1 MSEFQFI
8 GKTHPRP
15 DGPEKAAGKALYIH
29 DLVRPGML
37 YGKIKFSEYAHARIK
52 HIDISRAEKLPGVRA
67 VLTGYN
73 TPEIKIGFIKDNR
86 ALKKDKVRQF
96 RDEVA
101 AVAAVDSDTAAE
113 AVELIKVEY
122 EELPC
127 VFTAEEALC
136 ADAPLIH
143 EFDPK
148 GRPRKD
154 NLVPVPWKFTAGDVE
169 KARQASAAVVE
180 DYFDT
185 PLIQQSCMG
194 TAGCIAEFDLMN
206 NLLIHT
212 KTQIPFLAQNDFNA
226 ALTAMGLKGR
236 TTRVI
241 VPAIGGSFGTG
252 LDTHAYEYIAILLAD
267 TTGKPVKIVF
277 DRYEEFTALSPRQS
291 TRTHITQGCDADG
304 KLTFRDVRMVLD
316 NGAYTSWGATTPSV
330 MMLPV
335 SSIYRVPNVF
345 FETTIV
351 YTNNTYCQA
360 MRGYGNPQAAW
371 AIESNLDQLA
381 EKAGIDPFEFR
392 MLNANGPHETT
403 PMGLNITTCGFS
415 ECLESVARELD
426 WREKKGKGRS
436 RARGVGMAS
445 LFHVG
450 GAARVYRSDG
460 TGVIMKLDDF
470 GNVSIASGGIEMGQG
485 FTAALSAATAEAL
498 GVTPDRVTVIIG
510 DTAICPWDVG
520 THASRGAFTAC
531 NAAILAADKA
541 RQKIFE
547 MTADHFMARV
557 SAALERRKRKEPGF
571 EAPDLDSIGKPTAS
585 DFDLRQNHVFLK
597 DRPDDP
603 LLRVPLDELLRE
615 AHYRE
620 QGTIIVTEAFYDPC
634 HEMLDPKT
642 CRGNISAAYV
652 FGVQGA
658 EVEVDEETGKVTV
671 LKYSEA
677 HDVGK
682 VLNPQTLKRQIYGA
696 IVQGLGYALCEEYKT
711 NRGRNLNPNFLDY
724 KILSA
729 PDVDF
734 PIHVECIE
742 TDDRQGPFGAKG
754 VGEPGLVPT
763 APAIANAVYDAVGV
777 RIKSLPITPEKVLAA
792 LREKAKIRREAA
804 ENAAVKPIDRED
816 RRGGKLGG
824 SNVR

>member
-1 MSEFQFI
+1 MSELQFI
-8 GKTHPRP
+8 GKNHSRP
-15 DGPEKAAGKALYIH
+15 DGPDKAAGKALYIH

-37 YGKIKFSEYAHARIK
+37 YGKIKFSEYAHAAIK
-52 HIDISRAEKLPGVRA
+52 HIDTSRAEKLPGVRA
-67 VLTGYN
+67 VITAYN
-73 TPEIKIGFIKDNR
+73 TPEIRIGFIKDNF

-101 AVAAVDSDTAAE
+101 AVAAVDPETAAE
-113 AVELIKVEY
+113 AVDLIEVEY
-122 EELPC
+122 EELPG
-127 VFTAEEALC
+127 VFTPDEALR

-143 EFDPK
+143 EFDSR
-148 GRPRKD
+148 GRPKKD
-154 NLVPVPWKFTAGDVE
+154 NLVPVPWNFTAGDVE
-169 KARQASAAVVE
+169 KAKQLSAVVVE
-180 DYFDT
+180 DDFDT
-185 PLIQQSCMG
+185 PLVQQSCMG

-236 TTRVI
+236 STRVI
-241 VPAIGGSFGTG
+241 VPAIGGSFGSG
-252 LDTHAYEYIAILLAD
+252 LDTHAYEYIAILLAY

-277 DRYEEFTALSPRQS
+277 NRHEEFTALSPRQA
-291 TRTHITQGCDADG
+291 TRTHIIQGCDANG
-304 KLTFRDVRMVLD
+304 RLTFRDVRMVLD

-330 MMLPV
+330 MMLPI

-345 FETTIV
+345 YQTTIV

-371 AIESNLDQLA
+371 AIESNMDQLA
-381 EKAGIDPFEFR
+381 EKAGIDPYEFR
-392 MLNANGPHETT
+392 MINANVPNETT

-415 ECLESVARELD
+415 DCLQSVARELD
-426 WREKKGKGRS
+426 WREKRGKGRS

-470 GNVSIASGGIEMGQG
+470 GNVSISSGGIEMGQG
-485 FTAALSAATAEAL
+485 FTAALTAATAEAL
-498 GVTPDRVTVIIG
+498 GVSPDRVTVITG

-547 MTADHFMARV
+547 LAAEHFMARV
-557 SAALERRKRKEPGF
+557 SANLERRMKKQQGF
-571 EAPDLDSIGKPTAS
+571 QAPNLDAVGNPTAS
-585 DFDLRQNHVFLK
+585 DFDLRQNFVFLK

-615 AHYRE
+615 AHYRQ

-671 LKYSEA
+671 LKFAAA

-682 VLNPQTLKRQIYGA
+682 VLNPQTLKGQIYGA
-696 IVQGLGYALCEEYKT
+696 IVQGLGYALCEEYKAH
-711 NRGRNLNPNFLDY
+711 RGKNLNPNFLDY

-792 LREKAKIRREAA
+792 LRERKNKIAKEAEAA
-804 ENAAVKPIDRED
+804 K
-816 RRGGKLGG
+816 GG